1 MLENLKVNNSSE
13 RSSYLTILWHA
24 AQQIRLIQIIRFAT
38 QWLLSN
44 LYYAE
49 MLQL

>member
-1 MLENLKVNNSSE
+1 MLENLKVNNSIE

-24 AQQIRLIQIIRFAT
+24 AQQSRLIQIIRFAT